1 MFYIAR
7 YFLFNLRMPPPDEKQ
22 WAELLNEM
30 LEIHGLIFTSVDIE
44 ICFEICVSARLV
56 SGVKSNIQN
65 CAALIETKE
74 NEQSLLK
81 VSYEKTVNLILDA
94 SKEYFNSSKSLTDS
108 NMELAR

>member
-1 MFYIAR
+1 MFTFVSRI
-7 YFLFNLRMPPPDEKQ
+7 PPPDEKQ
-22 WAELLNEM
+22 WAQLLNEM
-30 LEIHGLIFTSVDIE
+30 LEIHGLIFTCVDIE

-65 CAALIETKE
+65 CAALIETKK

-81 VSYEKTVNLILDA
+81 VSYEKAVNLILDA
-94 SKEYFNSSKSLTDS
+94 SKEYFNSSKSLTDA